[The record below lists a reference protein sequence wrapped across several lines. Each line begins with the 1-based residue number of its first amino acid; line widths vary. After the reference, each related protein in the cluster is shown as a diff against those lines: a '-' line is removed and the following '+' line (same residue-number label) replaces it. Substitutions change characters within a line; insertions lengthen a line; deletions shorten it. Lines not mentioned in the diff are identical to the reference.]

1 MRIISAP
8 GKRRRIFDSRFG
20 RALCLL
26 LGLFFFLGEEL
37 RADVPAEARG
47 IKADDILTPPLTFP
61 FRRWDFFEGGHVEM
75 LAKWAKDP
83 KYDAFGLPK
92 FKSIWERPLGLFDK
106 ELATA
111 SNYGRRLN
119 KEFAQEV
126 QKDTKRWRKI
136 LTEDTIRRYRTGGY
150 SSYSK
155 NPKAKLGKLEWHH
168 DRTGYQLVLA
178 SEHRP
183 PKDMVPKSEHG
194 AKTHIGGRQLYGAD
208 AKQRVLKNN
217 KLASG
222 ILAKR
227 WGSFVLFDIG
237 VSSARLFFLEHERRL
252 TPYAAE
258 AGISVFSGGVAAA
271 TEFALW
277 KSPLLTFGTAPLY
290 VGGVPISLGGPAAWV
305 SLGVYMAANIALS
318 SLWDE
323 YQRREAARVERLCR
337 DAEFEVRRG
346 LLEAAVRGNTARLR
360 GVLD

>member
-1 MRIISAP
+1 MKIISAP

-47 IKADDILTPPLTFP
+47 IKADDILTPPSTFP
-61 FRRWDFFEGGHVEM
+61 FRRWDFLGGKSVKK
-75 LAKWAKDP
+75 LAGWAKDP
-83 KYDAFGLPK
+83 GYDAFGFPK

-106 ELATA
+106 KLATA
-111 SNYGRRLN
+111 SKYGPRLN
-119 KEFAQEV
+119 KEFAQDV
-126 QKDTKRWRKI
+126 LKNPKRWGKI
-136 LTEDTIRRYRTGGY
+136 LSEDTIRRYRMGD
-150 SSYSK
+150 YSK
-155 NPKAKLGKLEWHH
+155 NPVTKWGELLEWHH
-168 DRTGYQLVLA
+168 DRAGYRLVLE
-178 SEHRP
+178 SEHEAAR
-183 PKDMVPKSEHG
+183 
-194 AKTHIGGRQLYGAD
+194 HIGGNKLYGVK
-208 AKQRVLKNN
+208 AKKVLKNN

-227 WGSFVLFDIG
+227 WGSFVLFDIS

-346 LLEAAVRGNTARLR
+346 LSEEAVRGNTERLR
-360 GVLD
+360 SVLD

>member
-1 MRIISAP
+1 MKIISAP

-61 FRRWDFFEGGHVEM
+61 FRRWDFLGGESVEE
-75 LAKWAKDP
+75 LVKNAKKP
-83 KYDAFGLPK
+83 RYDVFGFPK

-106 ELATA
+106 KLATA
-111 SNYGRRLN
+111 SNYRPRLN
-119 KEFAQEV
+119 KEFG
-126 QKDTKRWRKI
+126 QKVRKDPKPWRKF
-136 LTEDTIRRYRTGGY
+136 LSKETIRRYSMGD
-150 SSYSK
+150 YSK

-168 DRTGYQLVLA
+168 DRTGYQLVPN
-178 SEHRP
+178 SEH
-183 PKDMVPKSEHG
+183 KLD
-194 AKTHIGGRQLYGAD
+194 HIGGNKLYGAK
-208 AKQRVLKNN
+208 AKTDVLKSN

-346 LLEAAVRGNTARLR
+346 LLEEAVRGNTARLR

>member
-26 LGLFFFLGEEL
+26 LWLFFFLGEEL

-61 FRRWDFFEGGHVEM
+61 FRRWDFLGGKSVKK
-75 LAKWAKDP
+75 LAEYAKNP
-83 KYDAFGLPK
+83 GYDAFGLPK

-106 ELATA
+106 KLATA
-111 SNYGRRLN
+111 SNYRLRLN

-126 QKDTKRWRKI
+126 LKNPKRWRKI
-136 LTEDTIRRYRTGGY
+136 LSKDTIRRYHTGGY

-168 DRTGYQLVLA
+168 DRTGYQLVPN
-178 SEHRP
+178 SEH
-183 PKDMVPKSEHG
+183 KLG
-194 AKTHIGGRQLYGAD
+194 HIGGNKLYGVKAE
-208 AKQRVLKNN
+208 KVLKNN

-237 VSSARLFFLEHERRL
+237 VSSARLFFFEHERRL

-346 LLEAAVRGNTARLR
+346 LLEADVRGNTARLR

>member
-61 FRRWDFFEGGHVEM
+61 FRRWDFLGGKSVKK
-75 LAKWAKDP
+75 LAGWAKDP
-83 KYDAFGLPK
+83 GYDAFGFPK

-111 SNYGRRLN
+111 SKYGRRLN
-119 KEFAQEV
+119 KELAQEV
-126 QKDTKRWRKI
+126 QKDPKRWRKI
-136 LTEDTIRRYRTGGY
+136 LSKDTIQRYRTGN
-150 SSYSK
+150 YSK
-155 NPKAKLGKLEWHH
+155 NPVTKWGKPEWHH
-168 DRTGYQLVLA
+168 DRTGYRLVL
-178 SEHRP
+178 
-183 PKDMVPKSEHG
+183 KSEHE
-194 AKTHIGGRQLYGAD
+194 AARHIGGNKLYGVKAE
-208 AKQRVLKNN
+208 KVLKNN

-337 DAEFEVRRG
+337 DAEFDVRRG
-346 LLEAAVRGNTARLR
+346 LLEEAVRGNTARLR

>member
-61 FRRWDFFEGGHVEM
+61 FRRWDFLGGKSVKK

-83 KYDAFGLPK
+83 KYDAFGFPK

-111 SNYGRRLN
+111 SDYRRRLN

-126 QKDTKRWRKI
+126 LKDPKPWRKI
-136 LTEDTIRRYRTGGY
+136 LSEETIRRYRTGGY

-155 NPKAKLGKLEWHH
+155 NPKAKLGELEWHH

-178 SEHRP
+178 SEH
-183 PKDMVPKSEHG
+183 G
-194 AKTHIGGRQLYGAD
+194 AKKHTGGQQLYGAK
-208 AKQRVLKNN
+208 AKRVLKSN

-346 LLEAAVRGNTARLR
+346 LLEEAVRGNTARLR

>member
-47 IKADDILTPPLTFP
+47 IKADDILTPTLTFP
-61 FRRWDFFEGGHVEM
+61 FRRWDFLGGKSVKK
-75 LAKWAKDP
+75 LAKKAKDP
-83 KYDAFGLPK
+83 RYDVFGFPK

-106 ELATA
+106 KLATA
-111 SNYGRRLN
+111 SNYRLRLN

-126 QKDTKRWRKI
+126 LKNPKRWRKI
-136 LTEDTIRRYRTGGY
+136 LSKDTIRRYHMGD
-150 SSYSK
+150 YSK
-155 NPKAKLGKLEWHH
+155 NPVTKWGEPLRWHH
-168 DRTGYQLVLA
+168 DRTGYQLVPN
-178 SEHRP
+178 SEH
-183 PKDMVPKSEHG
+183 KLD
-194 AKTHIGGRQLYGAD
+194 HIGGNKLYGVKAE
-208 AKQRVLKNN
+208 KVLKSN

-346 LLEAAVRGNTARLR
+346 LLEEAVRGNTARLR

>member
-61 FRRWDFFEGGHVEM
+61 FRRWDFFEGRHVEN
-75 LAKWAKDP
+75 LAGRAKDP
-83 KYDAFGLPK
+83 GYDAFGFPK
-92 FKSIWERPLGLFDK
+92 FKSIWERPLGLSDK
-106 ELATA
+106 KLATA
-111 SNYGRRLN
+111 SKYGRRLN
-119 KEFAQEV
+119 KEFAQDV
-126 QKDTKRWRKI
+126 LKNPKRWGKI
-136 LTEDTIRRYRTGGY
+136 LSEDTIRRYRMGDY
-150 SSYSK
+150 HL
-155 NPKAKLGKLEWHH
+155 NPVTKWGELLEWHH
-168 DRTGYQLVLA
+168 DRTGYQLVPN

-183 PKDMVPKSEHG
+183 PKDMVPKSEHK

-208 AKQRVLKNN
+208 AKKRVLKNN

-346 LLEAAVRGNTARLR
+346 LLEEAVRGNTARLR

>member
-61 FRRWDFFEGGHVEM
+61 FRRWDFFEGRHVEN
-75 LAKWAKDP
+75 LAGWAKDP
-83 KYDAFGLPK
+83 GYDAFGFPK

-106 ELATA
+106 KLATA
-111 SNYGRRLN
+111 SNYRPRLN
-119 KEFAQEV
+119 KEFG
-126 QKDTKRWRKI
+126 QKVRKDPKPWRKF
-136 LTEDTIRRYRTGGY
+136 LSKETIRRYSMGDY
-150 SSYSK
+150 HL
-155 NPKAKLGKLEWHH
+155 NPVTKWGELLEWHH
-168 DRTGYQLVLA
+168 DRTGYQLV
-178 SEHRP
+178 P
-183 PKDMVPKSEHG
+183 NSEHG
-194 AKTHIGGRQLYGAD
+194 AKPHTGGQQLYGAD
-208 AKQRVLKNN
+208 AKKRVLKNN

-227 WGSFVLFDIG
+227 WGSFVLFDIS

-346 LLEAAVRGNTARLR
+346 LLEEAVRGNTERLR
-360 GVLD
+360 SVFD

>member
-61 FRRWDFFEGGHVEM
+61 FRRWDFLGGKSVKK
-75 LAKWAKDP
+75 LAGWAKDP
-83 KYDAFGLPK
+83 GYDAFGFPK

-106 ELATA
+106 KLATA
-111 SNYGRRLN
+111 AKYGPRLN

-126 QKDTKRWRKI
+126 LKNPKRWGKT
-136 LTEDTIRRYRTGGY
+136 LSEDTIRRYRMGD
-150 SSYSK
+150 YSK
-155 NPKAKLGKLEWHH
+155 NPVTKWGELLEWHH
-168 DRTGYQLVLA
+168 DRAGYRLVLE
-178 SEHRP
+178 SEHEAAR
-183 PKDMVPKSEHG
+183 
-194 AKTHIGGRQLYGAD
+194 HIGGNKLYGVKAE
-208 AKQRVLKNN
+208 KVLKNN

-323 YQRREAARVERLCR
+323 YQRREAARVEQLCR
-337 DAEFEVRRG
+337 DAEFEVRRR